1 MLRLSIETINSH
13 SPYNI
18 RLSDDGSFCFTTDE
32 ALTYEIGF
40 VEDHMIAIENAYQFF
55 LMPKSDANVQK
66 DEKMQQTVTAVIE
79 EFFRANDV
87 LLDYICDTKD
97 GRQAA
102 RSRLFAQWFNNYP
115 KRHLF
120 TLRTMSVE
128 FDGVTYYASVIIRNS
143 NPAYTEYMAAIDAF
157 EEEMKEKLK

>member
-79 EFFRANDV
+79 EFFRGV
-87 LLDYICDTKD
+87 QPLLLLTFK
-97 GRQAA
+97 
-102 RSRLFAQWFNNYP
+102 
-115 KRHLF
+115 
-120 TLRTMSVE
+120 
-128 FDGVTYYASVIIRNS
+128 VI
-143 NPAYTEYMAAIDAF
+143 
-157 EEEMKEKLK
+157 

>member
-66 DEKMQQTVTAVIE
+66 DERTIRT
-79 EFFRANDV
+79 
-87 LLDYICDTKD
+87 TKT
-97 GRQAA
+97 RRCRMKKFSLTRVNHHQ
-102 RSRLFAQWFNNYP
+102 RL
-115 KRHLF
+115 
-120 TLRTMSVE
+120 
-128 FDGVTYYASVIIRNS
+128 
-143 NPAYTEYMAAIDAF
+143 
-157 EEEMKEKLK
+157 